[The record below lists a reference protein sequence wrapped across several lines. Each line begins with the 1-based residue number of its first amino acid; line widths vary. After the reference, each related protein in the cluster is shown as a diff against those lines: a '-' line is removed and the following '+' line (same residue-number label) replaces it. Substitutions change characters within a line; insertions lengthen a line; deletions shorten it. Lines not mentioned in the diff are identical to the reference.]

1 MKEIFHADVDL
12 YLLKTCAKIL
22 GKVIRNKRIKP
33 WESRTRKVNLCI
45 NILSLKFC
53 HLYLKFRGMLSLTAQ
68 IMGYIKQKECYR
80 SSFKPWND
88 LSNWINKK
96 ENWLARP
103 EDLEILALKVCSLLI
118 NRVIYKKPQKKGKY
132 RYICLRNKNAHN

>member
-33 WESRTRKVNLCI
+33 WESRTRKVNLCM

-53 HLYLKFRGMLSLTAQ
+53 HLYLKFRGMLSLIAQ
-68 IMGYIKQKECYR
+68 IMGYNKQNECYR
-80 SSFKPWND
+80 SSFKP
-88 LSNWINKK
+88 
-96 ENWLARP
+96 
-103 EDLEILALKVCSLLI
+103 
-118 NRVIYKKPQKKGKY
+118 
-132 RYICLRNKNAHN
+132 